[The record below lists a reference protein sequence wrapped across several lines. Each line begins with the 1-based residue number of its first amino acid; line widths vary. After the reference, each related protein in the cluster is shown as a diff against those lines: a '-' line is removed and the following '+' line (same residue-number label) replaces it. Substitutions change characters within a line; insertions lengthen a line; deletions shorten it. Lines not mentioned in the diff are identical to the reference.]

1 MSMTATSL
9 TPALILRELAKMSVS
24 EVEGVMGKLQV
35 ITAVKKGALKP
46 TEARL
51 LKVINA
57 TLPAAERLNYRK
69 LTTKRKNGTLTPVEH
84 RELLRLS
91 DEVETLHARRV
102 QSVVKLAALRKV
114 TVPEMMK
121 RLGLPRLP
129 SAHV

>member
-1 MSMTATSL
+1 MAMTASRL

-51 LKVINA
+51 LKVINT
-57 TLPAAERLNYRK
+57 TLPAAERAEYRK
-69 LTTKRKNGTLTPVEH
+69 LTTKRKNGMLTPAEH

-91 DEVETLHARRV
+91 NEVEALHARRV
-102 QSVVKLAALRKV
+102 QSVVKLAALRKM
-114 TVPEMMK
+114 TVPEVMK
-121 RLGLPRLP
+121 RLGLPSL
-129 SAHV
+129 STIHA